1 MAHEYKLPKITL
13 DDARAMDPKER
24 FKTLTFEEEMRK
36 TKEASGWSWNKKGW
50 AADILKDGDAKEK
63 RQWVLLGSP
72 SDDKSLEDIMG
83 LKPGVRAYLKRHSH
97 ASGTGTNAVRT
108 LRKGATG
115 GRSRR
120 KTRKTC
126 RSRKTRRS
134 V

>member
-24 FKTLTFEEEMRK
+24 LKTLKFEEEMRK

-72 SDDKSLEDIMG
+72 GDDKSLEDIMG
-83 LKPGVRAYLKRHSH
+83 LKPGVRAYLRRHSN
-97 ASGTGTNAVRT
+97 ASGTGVNAVRT
-108 LRKGATG
+108 LRKG
-115 GRSRR
+115 GRRR
-120 KTRKTC
+120 KTR
-126 RSRKTRRS
+126 RRHR
-134 V
+134 